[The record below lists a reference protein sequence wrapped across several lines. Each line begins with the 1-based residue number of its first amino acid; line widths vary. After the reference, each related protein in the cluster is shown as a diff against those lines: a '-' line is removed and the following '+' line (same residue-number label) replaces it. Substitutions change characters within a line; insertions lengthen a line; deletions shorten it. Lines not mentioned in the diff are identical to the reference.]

1 MGKLIFFLLLAVV
14 VYAML
19 RGALRSRA
27 RPPEPGPARKGEPE
41 DFVACAR
48 CGVNLPRSEARLEG
62 ERFVCHANPHCR

>member
-1 MGKLIFFLLLAVV
+1 MGKVIFFILLALLA
-14 VYAML
+14 YAFV

-27 RPPEPGPARKGEPE
+27 RPPQPGPTRADAPE